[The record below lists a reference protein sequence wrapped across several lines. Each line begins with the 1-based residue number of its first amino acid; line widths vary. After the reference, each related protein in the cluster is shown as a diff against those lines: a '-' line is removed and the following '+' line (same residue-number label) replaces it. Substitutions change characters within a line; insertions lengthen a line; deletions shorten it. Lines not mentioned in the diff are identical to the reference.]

1 MAIQPFDTHRDAI
14 EAIGQFLVEQ
24 GQHLPP
30 RTASSLTSFY
40 PSNIPRYVATA
51 EALYAC
57 RDEFEG
63 ELATA
68 ALTLCAQLAAF
79 AVDNSFDVLGQTD
92 RGPKMIKACRRRLG
106 ESVNQA
112 VSNDPEILPDYDLTP
127 PPQIVVPTEAPPIV
141 MEQ

>member
-1 MAIQPFDTHRDAI
+1 MAIAPFDTHRDAI
-14 EAIGQFLVEQ
+14 EALGQFLAAH
-24 GQHLPP
+24 GQNLPP
-30 RTASSLTSFY
+30 KTVSALTAFY
-40 PSNIPRYVATA
+40 PSNIPRYVASA

-79 AVDNSFDVLGQTD
+79 AVDNSFDQLGQTD

-112 VSNDPEILPDYDLTP
+112 VSNDPEILPDYDLNP
-127 PPQIVVPTEAPPIV
+127 PSPVPIPTEAPPIV
-141 MEQ
+141 MEG